1 MCRRWAASLSASVA
15 AAVRR
20 RAGTGAA
27 GELVAVWLLLRLPLA
42 LSAPF
47 PFAPALAIPAA
58 APTALTWQRQGL
70 QITQVHP
77 GETNRGFQVFLVP
90 PGRQRLRLLV
100 EGYVGVRYSMAYTP
114 FIINSLQHDA
124 TLDLQPG
131 QEIRFPLP

>member
-1 MCRRWAASLSASVA
+1 MNATRQVRWDWGLY
-15 AAVRR
+15 
-20 RAGTGAA
+20 
-27 GELVAVWLLLRLPLA
+27 LVASDGQLLPLR
-42 LSAPF
+42 PEVK
-47 PFAPALAIPAA
+47 
-58 APTALTWQRQGL
+58 QGL
-70 QITQVHP
+70 KLLPSPRLQRDT
-77 GETNRGFQVFLVP
+77 VFLVP